1 MGPERGVHIQHVEQ
15 MWGPGI
21 WNNKEHHSTARHNH
35 IYANLSG
42 DALKKVK
49 IHLTLVTS
57 YKVML
62 LHHLDLLQN
71 MKIEIN
77 KCKNGTHTGNPSTC

>member
-49 IHLTLVTS
+49 IHG
-57 YKVML
+57 YKL
-62 LHHLDLLQN
+62 
-71 MKIEIN
+71 
-77 KCKNGTHTGNPSTC
+77 